1 MSGMVLVDMMMIW
14 GFVMLEMLFVVSL
27 VAGRGGSHFGFV
39 STLVTDWV
47 FSLVKD

>member
-14 GFVMLEMLFVVSL
+14 GFVMLSL

-39 STLVTDWV
+39 STLVTAWV